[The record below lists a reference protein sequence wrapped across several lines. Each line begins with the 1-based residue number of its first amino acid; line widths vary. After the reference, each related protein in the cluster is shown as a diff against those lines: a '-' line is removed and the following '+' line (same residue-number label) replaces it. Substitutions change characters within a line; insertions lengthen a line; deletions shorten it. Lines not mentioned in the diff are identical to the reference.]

1 MVIFLKNTNTLLFLL
16 KKISLPWR
24 LITIS
29 IIIISIGSITGL
41 VIPLFTG
48 KAVDDFSADN
58 ITPIFLVVFLIAF
71 LSNAFLSGLGI
82 YLMSKIGEKIIFS
95 IREMLWNHI
104 IHLKVSFFDKNESGE
119 LMSRITDDTKI
130 INSFVAEK
138 LPNVIPY
145 IITLIGS
152 IIILFIL
159 DWKITLIALVS
170 LPVYVLIMIP
180 LGKVVQQISNKTQN
194 EIAHFTGL
202 LGRVLGEMRLVKLSN
217 AEEKEKKNAK
227 DNLLEIYLLGL
238 KDAKIFSIIQPL
250 TSIFTLITI
259 GLILAVGG
267 LRVSDG
273 TITAGTLVSM
283 LFYVIQLTVPLINI
297 STLFTD
303 YQRAIGAS
311 KRIKEILLEQTEQI
325 NDSFLTFE
333 NGDIQFQHVK
343 FKYSKNNILKNLN
356 FTIEKGTT
364 AAIVGP
370 SGSGKT
376 TILNLIAR
384 LYENIEGEILINST
398 NIHEISLKNWRESIG
413 YVSQDNPMI
422 NGTIRDNILY
432 STNKELAEDELIRYS
447 KLANCH
453 SFIENLDSGYDTLVG
468 ERGLKLSGG
477 QKQRINIARNFIKNP
492 KILLLDEATASLDS
506 ESEKKIQQSLN
517 NLIDGRTTI
526 IIAHRLSTIVKANKI
541 LFLDQG
547 EITGEGSHETLMKE
561 HAKYRKFVE
570 TQRL

>member
-1 MVIFLKNTNTLLFLL
+1 MKNNNTILFLL
-16 KKISLPWR
+16 GKISLPR
-24 LITIS
+24 KLITVS
-29 IIIISIGSITGL
+29 ILIISAGSITGL

-48 KAVDDFSADN
+48 KAVDNFSADN
-58 ITPIFLVVFLIAF
+58 ISPIFFLIFLIAF
-71 LSNAFLSGLGI
+71 LSNAILSGLGI

-104 IHLKVSFFDKNESGE
+104 ISLKVSFFDKNESGE
-119 LMSRITDDTKI
+119 LISRITDDTKI

-138 LPNVIPY
+138 FPNVFPY

-152 IIILFIL
+152 IVILFIL
-159 DWKITLIALVS
+159 DWKITLISLVS
-170 LPVYVLIMIP
+170 LPVYILIMIP
-180 LGKVVQQISNKTQN
+180 LGKIVKRISNETQN

-202 LGRVLGEMRLVKLSN
+202 LGRVLSEIRLVKLST
-217 AEEKEKKNAK
+217 AEDKEIKNAK
-227 DNLLEIYLLGL
+227 ENLFEIYLLGL

-250 TSIFTLITI
+250 SSIFTLLTI
-259 GLILAVGG
+259 GIILAVGG

-283 LFYVIQLTVPLINI
+283 IFYVIQLSVPLINI

-303 YQRAIGAS
+303 YQKAIGAS
-311 KRIKEILLEQTEQI
+311 RRIKEILLEQPEEQ
-325 NDSFLTFE
+325 NNKENNSVLSFK
-333 NGDIQFQHVK
+333 NGDIHFKNVI
-343 FKYSKNNILKNLN
+343 FKYSQKDILKSLN

-364 AAIVGP
+364 TAIVGP

-398 NIHEISLKNWRESIG
+398 NIHDISLKQWRGNIG
-413 YVSQDNPMI
+413 YASQNNPMI
-422 NGTIRDNILY
+422 NGTIRDNLLY
-432 STNKELAEDELIRYS
+432 STNEEFTDAELIKYS

-453 SFIENLDSGYDTLVG
+453 SFIENLELGYDSIVG

-492 KILLLDEATASLDS
+492 QVLLLDEATASLDS
-506 ESEKKIQQSLN
+506 ESEKEIQKSLDG
-517 NLIDGRTTI
+517 LINGRTTI
-526 IIAHRLSTIVKANKI
+526 IVAHRLSTIKEADKI

-547 EITGEGSHETLMKE
+547 EITGEGSHEMLMKE
-561 HAKYRKFVE
+561 HEKYKRFVE
-570 TQRL
+570 TQKL

>member
-1 MVIFLKNTNTLLFLL
+1 MKNTNTLLFLL

-58 ITPIFLVVFLIAF
+58 ITPTFLVVFLIAF

-325 NDSFLTFE
+325 DDSFLTFE

>member
-1 MVIFLKNTNTLLFLL
+1 MVILLKNTNTLLFLL
-16 KKISLPWR
+16 RKISLPWR

-267 LRVSDG
+267 LQVSDG

-333 NGDIQFQHVK
+333 NGDIHFQNIK
-343 FKYSKNNILKNLN
+343 FKYSKNNILENLN

-384 LYENIEGEILINST
+384 LYENIDGEILINST

-506 ESEKKIQQSLN
+506 ESEKKIQQSLD

-526 IIAHRLSTIVKANKI
+526 VIAHRLSTIVKANKI

-547 EITGEGSHETLMKE
+547 EITGEGSHETLMKGHE
-561 HAKYRKFVE
+561 KYRKFVE

>member
-58 ITPIFLVVFLIAF
+58 ITPTFLVVFLIAF

-325 NDSFLTFE
+325 DDSFLTFE

>member
-58 ITPIFLVVFLIAF
+58 ITPTFLVVFLIAF

-217 AEEKEKKNAK
+217 AEEKEKKTQ
-227 DNLLEIYLLGL
+227 
-238 KDAKIFSIIQPL
+238 KII
-250 TSIFTLITI
+250 
-259 GLILAVGG
+259 
-267 LRVSDG
+267 
-273 TITAGTLVSM
+273 
-283 LFYVIQLTVPLINI
+283 
-297 STLFTD
+297 
-303 YQRAIGAS
+303 
-311 KRIKEILLEQTEQI
+311 
-325 NDSFLTFE
+325 
-333 NGDIQFQHVK
+333 
-343 FKYSKNNILKNLN
+343 YSK
-356 FTIEKGTT
+356 FT
-364 AAIVGP
+364 
-370 SGSGKT
+370 
-376 TILNLIAR
+376 
-384 LYENIEGEILINST
+384 Y
-398 NIHEISLKNWRESIG
+398 
-413 YVSQDNPMI
+413 
-422 NGTIRDNILY
+422 
-432 STNKELAEDELIRYS
+432 
-447 KLANCH
+447 
-453 SFIENLDSGYDTLVG
+453 
-468 ERGLKLSGG
+468 
-477 QKQRINIARNFIKNP
+477 
-492 KILLLDEATASLDS
+492 
-506 ESEKKIQQSLN
+506 
-517 NLIDGRTTI
+517 
-526 IIAHRLSTIVKANKI
+526 
-541 LFLDQG
+541 
-547 EITGEGSHETLMKE
+547 
-561 HAKYRKFVE
+561 
-570 TQRL
+570 

>member
-58 ITPIFLVVFLIAF
+58 ITPTFLVVFLIAF

-303 YQRAIGAS
+303 YQRAIGSS

-325 NDSFLTFE
+325 DDSFLTFE

>member
-58 ITPIFLVVFLIAF
+58 ITPTFLVVFLIAF

-384 LYENIEGEILINST
+384 LYENIDGEILINST

-432 STNKELAEDELIRYS
+432 STNKELAEDQLIRYS

-561 HAKYRKFVE
+561 HEKYRKFVE